1 MTVFKGSPLGELP
14 RIRNVTTRR
23 VSSWDRT
30 GGNMDFLVVEP
41 GRQVTLAD
49 IAGSGCI
56 NHIWCTHA
64 CDQPDFLRRV
74 VLRARWDGEPDYS
87 IDVPLGDFFG
97 MGHAKTA
104 NFSALPLQ
112 MSPSDGRAFNCWFP
126 MPFGSRAEF
135 FLLNEADVPM
145 NFYYYIDYE
154 LHASIP
160 PDMGR
165 FHAQWRRENPTEGI
179 SAERL
184 AAVAQEARP
193 QFTAEGGM
201 FAGAPDDVL
210 ENLAYSFGGY
220 NVGGKDNYVIL
231 EAEGAGH
238 YVGCNINYHNLRT
251 DPTLDWPA
259 DAPWP
264 LRQADERRQTPEDR
278 MAFFRKFNWYG
289 EGDDMI
295 FVDGEQ
301 WPPSLHGTG
310 TEDYFNTAYC
320 PADKYDAPY
329 HGMTLPGGPNWSGKS
344 SYYRFHIEDPIHFRQ
359 SIKVTIEHGH
369 ANHRADDISSTA
381 YWYQLEP
388 HKPFPPL
395 PPVAERLPRPD

>member
-1 MTVFKGSPLGELP
+1 MMVFKGSPLGELA

-30 GGNMDFLVVEP
+30 GGNMDFLVVQP
-41 GRQVTLAD
+41 GQQVTLAD
-49 IAGSGCI
+49 IGGAGCI
-56 NHIWCTHA
+56 NHIWCTHS

-74 VLRARWDGEPDYS
+74 VLRARWDGEEGYS

-97 MGHAKTA
+97 MGHAKTT
-104 NFSALPLQ
+104 NFAAVPLQ

-135 FLLNEADVPM
+135 FLLNEADVSM

-154 LHASIP
+154 LHDSIP
-160 PDMGR
+160 DDMGR
-165 FHAQWRRENPTEGI
+165 FHAQWRRENLTEGI
-179 SAERL
+179 SAAELPAVVEESRPLFAAFGEAL
-184 AAVAQEARP
+184 AEA
-193 QFTAEGGM
+193 GLL
-201 FAGAPDDVL
+201 D
-210 ENLAYSFGGY
+210 NLAYSFGGT
-220 NVGGKDNYVIL
+220 NIGGQGNYVVL

-238 YVGCNINYHNLRT
+238 YVGCNINYHNLRSGA
-251 DPTLDWPA
+251 DQEWPEGW
-259 DAPWP
+259 PWP
-264 LRQADERRQTPEDR
+264 LGLDDERRSTPEAR
-278 MAFFRKFNWYG
+278 VEYLRRFNWYG

-295 FVDGEQ
+295 FIDGEQ

-344 SYYRFHIEDPIHFRQ
+344 SYYRFHIEDAIHFRK

-395 PPVAERLPRPD
+395 PPVTARLPRPD

>member
-23 VSSWDRT
+23 VSSWDRS
-30 GGNMDFLVVEP
+30 GGNMDFLVVQP
-41 GRQVTLAD
+41 GQQVSLAD
-49 IAGSGCI
+49 ISGGGCV

-74 VLRARWDGEPDYS
+74 VLRARWDGEEGYS

-97 MGHAKTA
+97 MGHAKTV
-104 NFSALPLQ
+104 NFASAPLQ

-154 LHASIP
+154 LHDSIP
-160 PDMGR
+160 DDMGR

-179 SAERL
+179 GDAEL
-184 AAVAQEARP
+184 AGVMEESRPLFAAFGEALAG
-193 QFTAEGGM
+193 AEGGLL
-201 FAGAPDDVL
+201 D
-210 ENLAYSFGGY
+210 NLAHSFGGT
-220 NVGGKDNYVIL
+220 NIGGEGNYVIL

-251 DPTLDWPA
+251 DPALDWPS
-259 DAPWP
+259 DKPWP
-264 LRQADERRQTPEDR
+264 LRQADEQRQTPEDR
-278 MAFFRKFNWYG
+278 MTFFRKFNWYG

-295 FVDGEQ
+295 FIDGEQ

-344 SYYRFHIEDPIHFRQ
+344 SFYRFHIEDPIHFRK

-395 PPVAERLPRPD
+395 PPVADRLPRPD

>member
-30 GGNMDFLVVEP
+30 GGNMDFLVVQP
-41 GRQVTLAD
+41 GQQVSLAD
-49 IAGSGCI
+49 IAGAGCV
-56 NHIWCTHA
+56 NHIWCTHS

-74 VLRARWDGEPDYS
+74 VLRARWDGEDGYS

-97 MGHAKTA
+97 MGHAKTV
-104 NFSALPLQ
+104 NFASAPLQ

-145 NFYYYIDYE
+145 NFYYYIDFE
-154 LHASIP
+154 LHDSIP
-160 PDMGR
+160 DDMGR

-179 SAERL
+179 G
-184 AAVAQEARP
+184 AADLTAVKEESRPLFAAFGEALV
-193 QFTAEGGM
+193 E
-201 FAGAPDDVL
+201 AGLLD
-210 ENLAYSFGGY
+210 NLAYSFGGT
-220 NVGGKDNYVIL
+220 NAGGQGNYVIL

-251 DPTLDWPA
+251 GPEQEWPEGW
-259 DAPWP
+259 PWP
-264 LRQADERRQTPEDR
+264 LRRDDELRSTPEAR
-278 MAFFRKFNWYG
+278 VEYLRKFNWYG

-295 FVDGEQ
+295 FIDGEQ

-344 SYYRFHIEDPIHFRQ
+344 SYYRFHIEDAIHFRK

-395 PPVAERLPRPD
+395 PPVVERLPLPD